1 MMGKLVVIW
10 GSMFSGKT
18 EELLRRLNRA
28 MRAGK
33 KVQLFKPKVD
43 NRAGTCV
50 RSHAGREAEAVVFEK
65 PGEIINLLEPG
76 VDVVGIDE
84 VQFAGTEIVRVVK
97 DLLFYGID
105 VICSGLDMSYRAEPF
120 PVTMHLAAF
129 SHECVKLS
137 TVCAECGDDAWVTHR
152 KSEEDALVVIGGA
165 DKYAALCMECRFKAQ
180 KGREGNSC
188 R

>member
-1 MMGKLVVIW
+1 MIGKLVVIW

-76 VDVVGIDE
+76 VDVVYRR
-84 VQFAGTEIVRVVK
+84 VQFAE
-97 DLLFYGID
+97 L
-105 VICSGLDMSYRAEPF
+105 
-120 PVTMHLAAF
+120 
-129 SHECVKLS
+129 KLS
-137 TVCAECGDDAWVTHR
+137 VWLKICFLR
-152 KSEEDALVVIGGA
+152 
-165 DKYAALCMECRFKAQ
+165 Y
-180 KGREGNSC
+180 
-188 R
+188 